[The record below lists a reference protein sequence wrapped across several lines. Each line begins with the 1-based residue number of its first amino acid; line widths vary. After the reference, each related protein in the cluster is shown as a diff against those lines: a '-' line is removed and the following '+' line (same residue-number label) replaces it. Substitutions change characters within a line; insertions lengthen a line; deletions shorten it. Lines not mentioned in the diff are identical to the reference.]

1 MAVEQPLKGGTN
13 KVYSVI
19 NNFNKGIDKKS
30 ADDVSVDS
38 SFRDLK
44 NFYNS
49 NEGILSKRP
58 GVYNSNLRAFL
69 KDILDNNYD
78 PTLFN
83 IVANKFG
90 EGKAV
95 LIPRLQDFYD
105 TILLGQQKEQTQGV
119 DNITFKIDKIVGFQ
133 IIKNNKFLEALQD
146 YRTIL
151 NGQYSSVVG

>member
-1 MAVEQPLKGGTN
+1 VGLMAVEQPLKGGTN

-58 GVYNSNLRAFL
+58 GVYNSNLRDFIKA
-69 KDILDNNYD
+69 ILDNDYES
-78 PTLFN
+78 TSFN

-90 EGKAV
+90 EEKAV

-119 DNITFKIDKIVGFQ
+119 DNITFKILIVSSSN
-133 IIKNNKFLEALQD
+133 ISPSINKVSVYPLIEV
-146 YRTIL
+146 
-151 NGQYSSVVG
+151 NGVFNS